1 MIRAPKLPSFI
12 DPMPSS
18 AAPFRIRAATPADG
32 ERVAV
37 LCAAL
42 SAEEATGSASGF
54 TAEIFRRDG
63 FGPQPAFACLLA
75 EQDGQ
80 ALGYAL
86 YHDDYDTDRLSRS
99 VYLAD
104 LYVETAARG
113 RGIGRALIAAV
124 AQAGARRDAR
134 VMMWSVLKTNLAAR
148 RFYAGIGEEIDDQV
162 EALAAGPQFEALVAA
177 AGAADGIALRTA
189 AAADCPLLARF
200 LGNMLAEIGLEEALE
215 AVARFSADGFGT
227 RPAFTAVIAEH
238 AGVPAGYALYW
249 PTYDTEWATRGGWL
263 SDLYMLPQA
272 RRQGVARRL
281 MAEVAART
289 AAQGG
294 RYLTWLVH
302 TENTRARAF
311 YRTLATEWP
320 HGIPCICAGQRFQDL
335 AAAGVT

>member
-1 MIRAPKLPSFI
+1 
-12 DPMPSS
+12 MPRSTAS
-18 AAPFRIRAATPADG
+18 FRIRAATAADG
-32 ERVAV
+32 ERVAAM
-37 LCAAL
+37 CAAL
-42 SAEEATGSASGF
+42 SAEEATGRVSGF

-63 FGPQPAFACLLA
+63 FGPQPAFACMIA
-75 EQDGQ
+75 EQEGQ

-86 YHDDYDTDRLSRS
+86 YHDDYDTDRLCRS

-113 RGIGRALIAAV
+113 RGVGQALAAAV
-124 AQAGARRDAR
+124 AQAGQQCDAR

-162 EALAAGPQFEALVAA
+162 ETLAAGSQFESLAA
-177 AGAADGIALRTA
+177 APADGVTVRTA
-189 AAADCPLLARF
+189 TAADCPMLARF
-200 LGNMLAEIGLEEALE
+200 LGNMLAEIGLEQALE
-215 AVARFSADGFGT
+215 AAARFSADGFGT

-238 AGVPAGYALYW
+238 AGVPAGYALFW
-249 PTYDTEWATRGGWL
+249 PTYDTESATRGGWL

-272 RRQGVARRL
+272 RRQGIARRL
-281 MAEVAART
+281 MVEVAART

-320 HGIPCICAGQRFQDL
+320 DGIPCICAGARFLEL
-335 AAAGVT
+335 AQSASAGTGD

>member
-1 MIRAPKLPSFI
+1 
-12 DPMPSS
+12 MPRS
-18 AAPFRIRAATPADG
+18 AASFRIRAAAPADG
-32 ERVAV
+32 ERVAAM
-37 LCAAL
+37 CAAL
-42 SAEEATGSASGF
+42 SAEEATGHASGF
-54 TAEIFRRDG
+54 TAGIFRRDG
-63 FGPQPAFACLLA
+63 FGPQPAFACLIA
-75 EQDGQ
+75 EVDGQ

-86 YHDDYDTDRLSRS
+86 YHDDYDTDRLCRS

-113 RGIGRALIAAV
+113 RGIGRALMVAV
-124 AQAGARRDAR
+124 AQAGRRRDAR

-162 EALAAGPQFEALVAA
+162 ETVAAGPQFETLVAA
-177 AGAADGIALRTA
+177 ALPADGVTLRTA

-215 AVARFSADGFGT
+215 AAARFSADGFGT
-227 RPAFTAVIAEH
+227 NPAFTAVIAEH
-238 AGVPAGYALYW
+238 AGVPAGYALFW

-272 RRQGVARRL
+272 RRHGIARRL

-302 TENTRARAF
+302 TDNMRARAF

-320 HGIPCICAGQRFQDL
+320 DGIPWICAGQKFRDL
-335 AAAGVT
+335 AAS